1 MRLGRFSKLYP
12 SRGIGYLM
20 FRVGNSVIEL
30 VKGDITELEVDAI
43 VNAANSRLK
52 MGGGVAG
59 AILRKGG
66 WSIQEECDR
75 IGYCPVGGAVITG
88 AGKLKAK
95 YVIHAVGPRMGEG
108 DEDNKLRNATLNS
121 LKLAEEHGVKSIAF
135 PAISTGIFG
144 FPKDRCAKIML
155 RTAVEY
161 LRKGSGIERV
171 VFCLYDDETYRI
183 FSEEL
188 ERIKAEQG

>member
-1 MRLGRFSKLYP
+1 MMLS
-12 SRGIGYLM
+12 
-20 FRVGNSVIEL
+20 VGNSVIEL

-88 AGKLKAK
+88 AGRLKAK
-95 YVIHAVGPRMGEG
+95 HVIHAVGPRMGEG
-108 DEDNKLRNATLNS
+108 NEDEKLRSATISS
-121 LKLAEEHGVKSIAF
+121 LKLAEEHKIKSIAF

-155 RTAVEY
+155 RAAAEY
-161 LRKGSGIERV
+161 LVKGSEIERV

-183 FSEEL
+183 FSDEL
-188 ERIKAEQG
+188 ERLRKELSQTR

>member
-1 MRLGRFSKLYP
+1 MV
-12 SRGIGYLM
+12 LM
-20 FRVGNSVIEL
+20 MLRVGRSMIEL

-66 WSIQEECDR
+66 WSIQEECDK

-88 AGKLKAK
+88 AGRLKAR

-108 DEDNKLRNATLNS
+108 DEDRKLRDATLNS
-121 LKLAEEHGVKSIAF
+121 LKLAEKHGVKSIAF

-155 RTAVEY
+155 RTAVDY
-161 LRKGSGIERV
+161 LKAGSNIERV
-171 VFCLYDDETYRI
+171 IFCLYDDKTYQI
-183 FSEEL
+183 FAEEL
-188 ERIKAEQG
+188 SRIKDDV

>member
-1 MRLGRFSKLYP
+1 MML
-12 SRGIGYLM
+12 
-20 FRVGNSVIEL
+20 RVGRSIIEL

-66 WSIQEECDR
+66 WSIQEECDK

-88 AGKLKAK
+88 AGRLKAR

-108 DEDNKLRNATLNS
+108 DEDRKLRDATLNS
-121 LKLAEEHGVKSIAF
+121 LKLAEEHGVRSIAF

-155 RTAVEY
+155 RTAVDY
-161 LRKGSGIERV
+161 LKAGSSIERV
-171 VFCLYDDETYRI
+171 VFCLYDDETYQI
-183 FSEEL
+183 FAEEL
-188 ERIKAEQG
+188 NRIKNEV

>member
-1 MRLGRFSKLYP
+1 MML
-12 SRGIGYLM
+12 
-20 FRVGNSVIEL
+20 RVGRSIIEL

-66 WSIQEECDR
+66 WSIQEECDK

-88 AGKLKAK
+88 AGRLKAR

-108 DEDNKLRNATLNS
+108 DEDRKLRDATLNS
-121 LKLAEEHGVKSIAF
+121 LKLAEKHGVRSIAF

-155 RTAVEY
+155 RTAADY
-161 LRKGSGIERV
+161 LKAGSGIERV
-171 VFCLYDDETYRI
+171 IFCLYDDKTYQI
-183 FSEEL
+183 FAEEL
-188 ERIKAEQG
+188 NRMRGEV